1 MAGKKAKSDLDGMR
15 ADIRTL
21 SEAVWA
27 LRNQVSFE
35 AATAAANGHG
45 NGNGASQ
52 PNGTAATD
60 LLAGEGP
67 GSVISRG
74 VIRTS
79 DGASEISWDHEI
91 AVADLLQGTTEE
103 PAKVLAAIGQ
113 PQRLAIARVLLDGPS
128 TAAALVTSLDL
139 GTTGAAYHHLNVLQ
153 GAGLVAQSSR
163 GVFDLVPER
172 AGTILTI
179 LAALSTVSVP
189 TVAEDQVDA
198 EATGKKKRK
207 KAG

>member
-1 MAGKKAKSDLDGMR
+1 MANKKSKNELEGMR
-15 ADIRTL
+15 TELRTL

-45 NGNGASQ
+45 TAKTS
-52 PNGTAATD
+52 GTPATD
-60 LLAGEGP
+60 LLDGSGP
-67 GSVISRG
+67 GLVATRG
-74 VIRTS
+74 VVRRE
-79 DGASEISWDHEI
+79 DGATEISWDQEI
-91 AVADLLQGTTEE
+91 AVTDLLGGETEG

-128 TAAALVTSLDL
+128 TAATLVTSLDL

-153 GAGLVAQSSR
+153 GAGLVSQASR
-163 GVFDLVPER
+163 GVFELVPER

-179 LAALSTVSVP
+179 LAALSTTSVP
-189 TVAEDQVDA
+189 TTDDEAE
-198 EATGKKKRK
+198 TTTKKKRK
-207 KAG
+207 KAA